1 MTVDCE
7 DAGIKYELSD
17 FFTFKV
23 PVQSSCL
30 HFVIR
35 CGMVRY
41 DYSTCGLVNCT

>member
-23 PVQSSCL
+23 LGAEFML